1 MKRLLLI
8 TLALGLVLA
17 TGCARRSVERID
29 TTSTIDLSGRW
40 NDSDSRLV
48 AEEMI
53 KDSLS
58 RPWLTSFVDRNGKNP
73 TMIVGE
79 VQNRSHE
86 LIATETFIRDM
97 EREYVNTGRVRVVQ
111 GGNFREALRKERGDQ
126 QEFASPETMKKW
138 GQELGADF
146 MLQGTINTIVDSY
159 RNQKVVF
166 YQVDL
171 ELTNIQTNEKVWI
184 GSKEIRK
191 MVTN

>member
-1 MKRLLLI
+1 MKRTLLL
-8 TLALGLVLA
+8 TLAFGLFIA
-17 TGCARRSVERID
+17 GCARHSVERID

-53 KDSLS
+53 KDSLG
-58 RPWLTSFVDRNGKNP
+58 RPWLPGFVDKNGRNP
-73 TMIVGE
+73 AMIVGE

-86 LIATETFIRDM
+86 LIATDTFVRDI
-97 EREYVNTGRVRVVQ
+97 EREYVNSGRVRVVQ
-111 GGNFREALRKERGDQ
+111 GGDFREALRKERGDQ
-126 QEFASPETMKKW
+126 QEFASATTMKKW

-146 MLQGTINTIVDSY
+146 MLQGTVNSIVDQY
-159 RNQKVVF
+159 QNQKVVF

-171 ELTNIQTNEKVWI
+171 ELTNIETNEKVWI

-191 MVTN
+191 LITN